1 MADEQSGGFLP
12 PEPAGP
18 EPELEGRPQ
27 PAAGVGEPGPQAPPG
42 GQAPPPPAGQG
53 YAPPPSGQYYGA
65 PGQGWQAP
73 PGGGWAPPPGQGW
86 QAPPPPWGY
95 PQPQVPDNNP
105 AIAGFVVSLV
115 SVTLLLFSAGLSSI
129 VSVGC
134 SIAAIV
140 LGRKGVKK
148 VDAGETPKHKSLAQ
162 ASFWIGV
169 AGLVVAVVATLA
181 WIAIVIAIA
190 VDEDSRQD
198 FENEFDESR
207 SISLILVPAVRLLA
221 QIVT

>member
-1 MADEQSGGFLP
+1 MADESGGFLP

-27 PAAGVGEPGPQAPPG
+27 PAAGAGEPGPQAPPG

-53 YAPPPSGQYYGA
+53 YAPPASGQYYGA

-73 PGGGWAPPPGQGW
+73 PGGGWGPPPGQGW

-105 AIAGFVVSLV
+105 AIAGFVLSLV

-148 VDAGETPKHKSLAQ
+148 VDAGETPKHKGLAQ

-198 FENEFDESR
+198 FENEFDDSR